1 MKALE
6 RLKDDLNETTLM
18 MITVERSDLEEL
30 IRAYES
36 LKEKLEQKLTR
47 CRD

>member
-18 MITVERSDLEEL
+18 MVTVKRSDLEEL

-36 LKEKLEQKLTR
+36 LKEKLEKQ
-47 CRD
+47 